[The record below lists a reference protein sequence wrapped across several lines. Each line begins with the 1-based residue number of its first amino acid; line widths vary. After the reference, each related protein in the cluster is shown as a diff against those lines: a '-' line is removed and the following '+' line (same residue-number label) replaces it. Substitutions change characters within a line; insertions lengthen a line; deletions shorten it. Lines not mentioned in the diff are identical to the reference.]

1 MNQPFLQSATLQNP
15 PRPFLPARE
24 ESMSDTREV
33 TVLVVD
39 DEPNIVEV
47 VSAYLKRE
55 LYKVVTASDGE
66 TALQRVQEHTPDII
80 VLDVMLPR
88 LDGLEVCRRVR
99 AMGNTPI
106 IMLTA

>member
-1 MNQPFLQSATLQNP
+1 LNTG
-15 PRPFLPARE
+15 E
-24 ESMSDTREV
+24 C

-47 VSAYLKRE
+47 VGAYLQRE
-55 LYKVVTASDGE
+55 LFKVVTASDGE
-66 TALQRVQEHTPDII
+66 MALQMVAEHSPDLI

-99 AMGNTPI
+99 ATSNIPI
-106 IMLTA
+106 IMLTARGEETTTT